1 MGFLKKLFGK
11 KDGGDGEDKWSAM
24 WEMWEA
30 GEIDSPY
37 NELLT
42 YDNEM
47 QEGGHLQFF
56 LNRALRKENIFAVM
70 AALRETLP
78 ADHADNVAQAY
89 RQYCMLDIDP
99 EDDASVMQALEDAP
113 LSVFDTF
120 YDEHEEELLD
130 VLEAYANS
138 L

>member
-1 MGFLKKLFGK
+1 
-11 KDGGDGEDKWSAM
+11 
-24 WEMWEA
+24 
-30 GEIDSPY
+30 
-37 NELLT
+37 
-42 YDNEM
+42 
-47 QEGGHLQFF
+47 
-56 LNRALRKENIFAVM
+56 M

-99 EDDASVMQALEDAP
+99 EDDASVMQALEDDP